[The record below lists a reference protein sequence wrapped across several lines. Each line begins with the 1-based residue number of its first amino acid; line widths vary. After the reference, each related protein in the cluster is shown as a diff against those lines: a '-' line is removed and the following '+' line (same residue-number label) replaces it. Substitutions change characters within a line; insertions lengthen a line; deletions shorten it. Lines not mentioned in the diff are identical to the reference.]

1 MRKKIFKNMCL
12 LALVTILLSSLL
24 VTIVYYA
31 NSDARMKSEVREE
44 TRFVRGAVELSGQD
58 YLATVENTAN
68 RITLIDTDGT
78 VLYDNQADPAT
89 MENHSDRE
97 EFQEASTAGAGEATR
112 ISDTI
117 AEQTF
122 YYAVKLQNGQ
132 VLRVAA
138 TTDSVFAAVLAVL
151 PWILGVEVL
160 VAVCTVLF
168 SNFLTKKIVAPI
180 NRLDLDH
187 PADNEIYDELSP
199 LLGKISRQN
208 EVIAQQMKSLRE
220 KQEEFTS
227 ITENMSEGFL
237 VLDNNTDILSYNTS
251 ALRLLGAET
260 VPAESHVSALALN
273 RSAGFRSAV
282 DGALAGK
289 RSEQLVRQGGRCCQ
303 VMANPVLRDGEV
315 EGAVVVILDITEREE
330 RENLRREFTAN
341 VSHELKTP
349 LTSIS
354 GFAEIIKNGIVK
366 PEDIPRFAGN
376 IYEESQRL
384 VTLVDD
390 ILNLSRLDEADVQLE
405 REDFDLSSLAR
416 DVAGRLKASAK
427 KNGVVITVIGDKAEI
442 NGVKSI
448 VDEMVF
454 NLVDNAVKYNKQNG
468 RVTVTVGSSSDGT
481 ALTVTDTGIGIPQ
494 AECGPGVRALLPGG
508 QEPLQGDWRHGPGA
522 LHRQAWGG
530 LPQRQGQPAEH
541 RRRRHHRAPGIS
553 QLITSSSLKIF
564 PRKGKGLPAGRLF
577 PFAFA
582 GSIQEQ
588 AEGVALCVEEHDDPL
603 VL

>member
-1 MRKKIFKNMCL
+1 MCL

-180 NRLDLDH
+180 NQLDLDH

-251 ALRLLGAET
+251 ALRLLGAEA

-468 RVTVTVGSSSDGT
+468 RVTVTVDSSSDGT

-494 AECGPGVRALLPGG
+494 ADVDRVFERFYRVDKSHSKEIGGTGLGLSIVKHGAAFHNAKVSLQSTEGEGTTVRLV
-508 QEPLQGDWRHGPGA
+508 
-522 LHRQAWGG
+522 
-530 LPQRQGQPAEH
+530 
-541 RRRRHHRAPGIS
+541 
-553 QLITSSSLKIF
+553 F
-564 PRKGKGLPAGRLF
+564 PN
-577 PFAFA
+577 
-582 GSIQEQ
+582 
-588 AEGVALCVEEHDDPL
+588 
-603 VL
+603 

>member
-89 MENHSDRE
+89 MENHSNRE

-468 RVTVTVGSSSDGT
+468 RVTVTVDSSSDGT

-494 AECGPGVRALLPGG
+494 ADVDRVFERFYRVDKSHSKEIGGTGLGLSIVKHGAAFHNAKVSLQSTEGEGTTVRLV
-508 QEPLQGDWRHGPGA
+508 
-522 LHRQAWGG
+522 
-530 LPQRQGQPAEH
+530 
-541 RRRRHHRAPGIS
+541 
-553 QLITSSSLKIF
+553 F
-564 PRKGKGLPAGRLF
+564 PN
-577 PFAFA
+577 
-582 GSIQEQ
+582 
-588 AEGVALCVEEHDDPL
+588 
-603 VL
+603 

>member
-1 MRKKIFKNMCL
+1 M
-12 LALVTILLSSLL
+12 
-24 VTIVYYA
+24 
-31 NSDARMKSEVREE
+31 
-44 TRFVRGAVELSGQD
+44 
-58 YLATVENTAN
+58 ENTAN

-251 ALRLLGAET
+251 ALRLLGAEA

-468 RVTVTVGSSSDGT
+468 RVTVTVDSSSDGT

-494 AECGPGVRALLPGG
+494 ADVDRVFERFYRVDKSHSKEIGGTGLGLSIVKHGAAFHNAKVSLQSTEGEGTTVRLV
-508 QEPLQGDWRHGPGA
+508 
-522 LHRQAWGG
+522 
-530 LPQRQGQPAEH
+530 
-541 RRRRHHRAPGIS
+541 
-553 QLITSSSLKIF
+553 F
-564 PRKGKGLPAGRLF
+564 PN
-577 PFAFA
+577 
-582 GSIQEQ
+582 
-588 AEGVALCVEEHDDPL
+588 
-603 VL
+603 

>member
-494 AECGPGVRALLPGG
+494 ADVDRVFERFYRVDKSHSKEIGGTGLGLSIVKHGAAFHNAKVSLQSTEGEGTTVRLV
-508 QEPLQGDWRHGPGA
+508 
-522 LHRQAWGG
+522 
-530 LPQRQGQPAEH
+530 
-541 RRRRHHRAPGIS
+541 
-553 QLITSSSLKIF
+553 F
-564 PRKGKGLPAGRLF
+564 PN
-577 PFAFA
+577 
-582 GSIQEQ
+582 
-588 AEGVALCVEEHDDPL
+588 
-603 VL
+603 

>member
-31 NSDARMKSEVREE
+31 NSDVRMKSEVREE

-208 EVIAQQMKSLRE
+208 EVIAQQIKSLRE

-251 ALRLLGAET
+251 ALRLLGAEA

-468 RVTVTVGSSSDGT
+468 RVTVTVDSSSDGT

-494 AECGPGVRALLPGG
+494 ADVDRVFERFYRVDKSHSKEIGGTGLGLSIVKHGAAFHNAKVSLQSTEGEGTTVRLV
-508 QEPLQGDWRHGPGA
+508 
-522 LHRQAWGG
+522 
-530 LPQRQGQPAEH
+530 
-541 RRRRHHRAPGIS
+541 
-553 QLITSSSLKIF
+553 F
-564 PRKGKGLPAGRLF
+564 PN
-577 PFAFA
+577 
-582 GSIQEQ
+582 
-588 AEGVALCVEEHDDPL
+588 
-603 VL
+603 

>member
-1 MRKKIFKNMCL
+1 MCL

-97 EFQEASTAGAGEATR
+97 EFQEASMAGAGEATR

-468 RVTVTVGSSSDGT
+468 RVTVTVDSSSDGT

-494 AECGPGVRALLPGG
+494 ADVDRVFERFYRVDKSHSKEIGGTGLGLSIVKHGAAFHNAKVSLQSTEGEGTTVRLV
-508 QEPLQGDWRHGPGA
+508 
-522 LHRQAWGG
+522 
-530 LPQRQGQPAEH
+530 
-541 RRRRHHRAPGIS
+541 
-553 QLITSSSLKIF
+553 F
-564 PRKGKGLPAGRLF
+564 PN
-577 PFAFA
+577 
-582 GSIQEQ
+582 
-588 AEGVALCVEEHDDPL
+588 
-603 VL
+603 

>member
-468 RVTVTVGSSSDGT
+468 RVTVTVDSSSDGT

-494 AECGPGVRALLPGG
+494 ADVDRVFERFYRVDKSHSKEIGGTGLGLSIVKHGAAFHNAKVSLQSTEGEGTTVRLV
-508 QEPLQGDWRHGPGA
+508 
-522 LHRQAWGG
+522 
-530 LPQRQGQPAEH
+530 
-541 RRRRHHRAPGIS
+541 
-553 QLITSSSLKIF
+553 F
-564 PRKGKGLPAGRLF
+564 PN
-577 PFAFA
+577 
-582 GSIQEQ
+582 
-588 AEGVALCVEEHDDPL
+588 
-603 VL
+603 

>member
-97 EFQEASTAGAGEATR
+97 EFQEASMAGAGEATR

-330 RENLRREFTAN
+330 RKNLRREVTAN

-468 RVTVTVGSSSDGT
+468 RVTVTVDSSSDGT

-494 AECGPGVRALLPGG
+494 ADVDRVFERFYRVDKSHSKEIGGTGLGLSIVKHGAAFHNAKVSLQSTEGEGTTVRLV
-508 QEPLQGDWRHGPGA
+508 
-522 LHRQAWGG
+522 
-530 LPQRQGQPAEH
+530 
-541 RRRRHHRAPGIS
+541 
-553 QLITSSSLKIF
+553 F
-564 PRKGKGLPAGRLF
+564 PN
-577 PFAFA
+577 
-582 GSIQEQ
+582 
-588 AEGVALCVEEHDDPL
+588 
-603 VL
+603 

>member
-58 YLATVENTAN
+58 YLATVENTVN

-468 RVTVTVGSSSDGT
+468 RVTVTVDSSSDGT

-494 AECGPGVRALLPGG
+494 ADVDRVFERFYRVDKSHSKEIGGTGLGLSIVKHGAAFHNAKVSLQSTEGEGTTVRLV
-508 QEPLQGDWRHGPGA
+508 
-522 LHRQAWGG
+522 
-530 LPQRQGQPAEH
+530 
-541 RRRRHHRAPGIS
+541 
-553 QLITSSSLKIF
+553 F
-564 PRKGKGLPAGRLF
+564 PN
-577 PFAFA
+577 
-582 GSIQEQ
+582 
-588 AEGVALCVEEHDDPL
+588 
-603 VL
+603 

>member
-1 MRKKIFKNMCL
+1 MCL
-12 LALVTILLSSLL
+12 LAVVTIFLSSLL
-24 VTIVYYA
+24 VTFAYYGTA
-31 NSDARMKSEVREE
+31 NSRMKAEVREE
-44 TRFVRGAVELSGQD
+44 ARFIQGAVELSGQE
-58 YLATVENTAN
+58 YLDTVKGTPN
-68 RITLIDTDGT
+68 RITLIDTDGS
-78 VLYDNQADPAT
+78 VLFDNQADPAA
-89 MENHSDRE
+89 MENHAGR
-97 EFQEASTAGAGEATR
+97 QEVQRASTTGAGESTR
-112 ISDTI
+112 MSDTLAQQI
-117 AEQTF
+117 F
-122 YYAVKLQNGQ
+122 YYAVKLDNGQ
-132 VLRVAA
+132 ILRVACD
-138 TTDSVFAAVLAVL
+138 TDSVFAAVLAVL
-151 PWILGVEVL
+151 PWIVSAAL
-160 VAVCTVLF
+160 VVTLFTVLF

-180 NRLDLDH
+180 NQLDLNA
-187 PADNEIYDELSP
+187 PADDKVYDELAP
-199 LLGKISRQN
+199 LLTKISRQN

-251 ALRLLGAET
+251 ALRLLGAEA

-405 REDFDLSSLAR
+405 REDFALSSLAR

-468 RVTVTVGSSSDGT
+468 RVTVTVDSSSDGT

-494 AECGPGVRALLPGG
+494 ADVDRVFERFYRVDKSHSKEIGGTGLGLSIVKHGAAFHNAKVSLQSTEGEGTTVRLV
-508 QEPLQGDWRHGPGA
+508 
-522 LHRQAWGG
+522 
-530 LPQRQGQPAEH
+530 
-541 RRRRHHRAPGIS
+541 
-553 QLITSSSLKIF
+553 F
-564 PRKGKGLPAGRLF
+564 PN
-577 PFAFA
+577 
-582 GSIQEQ
+582 
-588 AEGVALCVEEHDDPL
+588 
-603 VL
+603 

>member
-251 ALRLLGAET
+251 ALRLLGAEA

-376 IYEESQRL
+376 IYEESQRP

-468 RVTVTVGSSSDGT
+468 RVTVTVDSSSDGT

-494 AECGPGVRALLPGG
+494 ADVDRVFERFYRVDKSHSKEIGGTGLGLSIVKHGAAFHNAKVSLQSTEGEGTTVRLV
-508 QEPLQGDWRHGPGA
+508 
-522 LHRQAWGG
+522 
-530 LPQRQGQPAEH
+530 
-541 RRRRHHRAPGIS
+541 
-553 QLITSSSLKIF
+553 F
-564 PRKGKGLPAGRLF
+564 PN
-577 PFAFA
+577 
-582 GSIQEQ
+582 
-588 AEGVALCVEEHDDPL
+588 
-603 VL
+603 

>member
-1 MRKKIFKNMCL
+1 MCL

-151 PWILGVEVL
+151 PWILCVEVL

-251 ALRLLGAET
+251 ALRLLGAEA

-468 RVTVTVGSSSDGT
+468 RVTVTVDSSSDGT

-494 AECGPGVRALLPGG
+494 ADVDRVFERFYRVDKSHSKEIGGTGLGLSIVKHGAAFHNAKVSLQSTEGEGTTVRLV
-508 QEPLQGDWRHGPGA
+508 
-522 LHRQAWGG
+522 
-530 LPQRQGQPAEH
+530 
-541 RRRRHHRAPGIS
+541 
-553 QLITSSSLKIF
+553 F
-564 PRKGKGLPAGRLF
+564 PN
-577 PFAFA
+577 
-582 GSIQEQ
+582 
-588 AEGVALCVEEHDDPL
+588 
-603 VL
+603 

>member
-78 VLYDNQADPAT
+78 VLYDNQAEPAT

-315 EGAVVVILDITEREE
+315 EGAVVVTLAITARAEREHLQ
-330 RENLRREFTAN
+330 RASPAS
-341 VSHELKTP
+341 VPHQLKTP

-468 RVTVTVGSSSDGT
+468 RVTVTVDSSSDGT

-494 AECGPGVRALLPGG
+494 ADVDRVFERFYRVDKSHSKEIGGTGLGLSIVKHGAAFHNAKVSLQSTEGEGTTVRLV
-508 QEPLQGDWRHGPGA
+508 
-522 LHRQAWGG
+522 
-530 LPQRQGQPAEH
+530 
-541 RRRRHHRAPGIS
+541 
-553 QLITSSSLKIF
+553 F
-564 PRKGKGLPAGRLF
+564 PN
-577 PFAFA
+577 
-582 GSIQEQ
+582 
-588 AEGVALCVEEHDDPL
+588 
-603 VL
+603 

>member
-208 EVIAQQMKSLRE
+208 EVIAQQIKSLRE

-416 DVAGRLKASAK
+416 DVVGRLKASAK

-468 RVTVTVGSSSDGT
+468 RVTVTVDSSSDGT

-494 AECGPGVRALLPGG
+494 ADVDRVFERFYRVDKSHSKEIGGTGLGLSIVKHGAAFHNAKVSLQSTEGEGTTVRLV
-508 QEPLQGDWRHGPGA
+508 
-522 LHRQAWGG
+522 
-530 LPQRQGQPAEH
+530 
-541 RRRRHHRAPGIS
+541 
-553 QLITSSSLKIF
+553 F
-564 PRKGKGLPAGRLF
+564 PN
-577 PFAFA
+577 
-582 GSIQEQ
+582 
-588 AEGVALCVEEHDDPL
+588 
-603 VL
+603 

>member
-138 TTDSVFAAVLAVL
+138 TTDSVFSAVLAVL

-180 NRLDLDH
+180 NQLDLDH

-251 ALRLLGAET
+251 ALRLLGAEA

-468 RVTVTVGSSSDGT
+468 RVTVTVDSSSDGT

-494 AECGPGVRALLPGG
+494 ADVDRVFERFYRVDKSHSKEIGGTGLGLSIVKHGAAFHNAKVSLQSTEGEGTTVRLV
-508 QEPLQGDWRHGPGA
+508 
-522 LHRQAWGG
+522 
-530 LPQRQGQPAEH
+530 
-541 RRRRHHRAPGIS
+541 
-553 QLITSSSLKIF
+553 F
-564 PRKGKGLPAGRLF
+564 PN
-577 PFAFA
+577 
-582 GSIQEQ
+582 
-588 AEGVALCVEEHDDPL
+588 
-603 VL
+603 

>member
-1 MRKKIFKNMCL
+1 MCL

-468 RVTVTVGSSSDGT
+468 RVTVTVDSSSDGT

-494 AECGPGVRALLPGG
+494 ADVDRVFERFYRVDKSHSKAIGG
-508 QEPLQGDWRHGPGA
+508 TGLGLSIVKHGAAFLGA
-522 LHRQAWGG
+522 AVNLDSRPDEGTV
-530 LPQRQGQPAEH
+530 
-541 RRRRHHRAPGIS
+541 
-553 QLITSSSLKIF
+553 ITLTWK
-564 PRKGKGLPAGRLF
+564 A
-577 PFAFA
+577 A
-582 GSIQEQ
+582 
-588 AEGVALCVEEHDDPL
+588 
-603 VL
+603 

>member
-251 ALRLLGAET
+251 ALRLLGAEA

-416 DVAGRLKASAK
+416 DVASRLKASAK

-468 RVTVTVGSSSDGT
+468 RVTVTVDSSSDGT

-494 AECGPGVRALLPGG
+494 ADVDRVFERFYRVDKSHSKEIGGTGLGLSIVKHGAAFHNAKVSLQSTEGEGTTVRLV
-508 QEPLQGDWRHGPGA
+508 
-522 LHRQAWGG
+522 
-530 LPQRQGQPAEH
+530 
-541 RRRRHHRAPGIS
+541 
-553 QLITSSSLKIF
+553 F
-564 PRKGKGLPAGRLF
+564 PN
-577 PFAFA
+577 
-582 GSIQEQ
+582 
-588 AEGVALCVEEHDDPL
+588 
-603 VL
+603 

>member
-251 ALRLLGAET
+251 ALRLLGAEA

-454 NLVDNAVKYNKQNG
+454 NLVDNAVKYNKKNG
-468 RVTVTVGSSSDGT
+468 RVTINVEKTGAGT
-481 ALTVTDTGIGIPQ
+481 ALTVMDTGIGIPQ
-494 AECGPGVRALLPGG
+494 ADVDRVFERFYRVDKSHSKEIGGTGLGLSIVKHGAAFHNAKVSLQSTEGEGTTVRLV
-508 QEPLQGDWRHGPGA
+508 
-522 LHRQAWGG
+522 
-530 LPQRQGQPAEH
+530 
-541 RRRRHHRAPGIS
+541 
-553 QLITSSSLKIF
+553 F
-564 PRKGKGLPAGRLF
+564 PN
-577 PFAFA
+577 
-582 GSIQEQ
+582 
-588 AEGVALCVEEHDDPL
+588 
-603 VL
+603 

>member
-251 ALRLLGAET
+251 ALRLLGAEA

-454 NLVDNAVKYNKQNG
+454 NLLDNAVKYNKQNG
-468 RVTVTVGSSSDGT
+468 RVTVTVDSSSDGT

-494 AECGPGVRALLPGG
+494 ADVDRVFERFYRVDKSHSKEIGGTGLGLSIVKHGAAFHNAKVSLQSTEGEGTTVRLV
-508 QEPLQGDWRHGPGA
+508 
-522 LHRQAWGG
+522 
-530 LPQRQGQPAEH
+530 
-541 RRRRHHRAPGIS
+541 
-553 QLITSSSLKIF
+553 F
-564 PRKGKGLPAGRLF
+564 PN
-577 PFAFA
+577 
-582 GSIQEQ
+582 
-588 AEGVALCVEEHDDPL
+588 
-603 VL
+603 

>member
-199 LLGKISRQN
+199 LLGKISRQH

-251 ALRLLGAET
+251 ALRLLGAEA

-468 RVTVTVGSSSDGT
+468 RVTVTVDSSSDGT

-494 AECGPGVRALLPGG
+494 ADVDRVFERFYRVDKSHSKEIGGTGLGLSIVKHGAAFHNAKVSLQSTEGEGTTVRLV
-508 QEPLQGDWRHGPGA
+508 
-522 LHRQAWGG
+522 
-530 LPQRQGQPAEH
+530 
-541 RRRRHHRAPGIS
+541 
-553 QLITSSSLKIF
+553 F
-564 PRKGKGLPAGRLF
+564 PN
-577 PFAFA
+577 
-582 GSIQEQ
+582 
-588 AEGVALCVEEHDDPL
+588 
-603 VL
+603 

>member
-1 MRKKIFKNMCL
+1 MCL

-468 RVTVTVGSSSDGT
+468 RVTVTVDSSSDGT

-494 AECGPGVRALLPGG
+494 ADVDRVFERFYRGDKSHSKEIGGTGLGLSIVKHGAAFHNAKVSLQSTEGEGTTVRLV
-508 QEPLQGDWRHGPGA
+508 
-522 LHRQAWGG
+522 
-530 LPQRQGQPAEH
+530 
-541 RRRRHHRAPGIS
+541 
-553 QLITSSSLKIF
+553 F
-564 PRKGKGLPAGRLF
+564 PN
-577 PFAFA
+577 
-582 GSIQEQ
+582 
-588 AEGVALCVEEHDDPL
+588 
-603 VL
+603 

>member
-468 RVTVTVGSSSDGT
+468 RVTVTVDSSSDGT

-494 AECGPGVRALLPGG
+494 ADVDRVFERFYGVDKSHSKEIGG
-508 QEPLQGDWRHGPGA
+508 TGLGLSIVKHGAAFHNAKVSLQSTEGEGTTVR
-522 LHRQAWGG
+522 LV
-530 LPQRQGQPAEH
+530 
-541 RRRRHHRAPGIS
+541 
-553 QLITSSSLKIF
+553 F
-564 PRKGKGLPAGRLF
+564 PN
-577 PFAFA
+577 
-582 GSIQEQ
+582 
-588 AEGVALCVEEHDDPL
+588 
-603 VL
+603 

>member
-89 MENHSDRE
+89 MEKHSDRE

-251 ALRLLGAET
+251 ALRLLGAEA

-442 NGVKSI
+442 NGAKSI

-468 RVTVTVGSSSDGT
+468 RVTVTVDSSSDGT

-494 AECGPGVRALLPGG
+494 ADVDRVFERFYRVDKSHSKEIGGTGLGLSIVKHGAAFHNAKVSLQSTEGEGTTVRLV
-508 QEPLQGDWRHGPGA
+508 
-522 LHRQAWGG
+522 
-530 LPQRQGQPAEH
+530 
-541 RRRRHHRAPGIS
+541 
-553 QLITSSSLKIF
+553 F
-564 PRKGKGLPAGRLF
+564 PN
-577 PFAFA
+577 
-582 GSIQEQ
+582 
-588 AEGVALCVEEHDDPL
+588 
-603 VL
+603 

>member
-1 MRKKIFKNMCL
+1 MCL

-468 RVTVTVGSSSDGT
+468 RVTVTVDSSSDGT

-494 AECGPGVRALLPGG
+494 ADVDRVVERFYRVDMSHSKEIGGTGLGLSIVKHGAAFHNAKVSLQSTEGEGTTVRLV
-508 QEPLQGDWRHGPGA
+508 
-522 LHRQAWGG
+522 
-530 LPQRQGQPAEH
+530 
-541 RRRRHHRAPGIS
+541 
-553 QLITSSSLKIF
+553 F
-564 PRKGKGLPAGRLF
+564 PN
-577 PFAFA
+577 
-582 GSIQEQ
+582 
-588 AEGVALCVEEHDDPL
+588 
-603 VL
+603 

>member
-208 EVIAQQMKSLRE
+208 EVIALQMKSLRE

-416 DVAGRLKASAK
+416 DVVGRLKASAK

-468 RVTVTVGSSSDGT
+468 RVTVTVDSSSDGT

-494 AECGPGVRALLPGG
+494 ADVDRVFERFYRVDKSHSKEIGGTGLGLSIVKHGAAFHNAKVSLQSTEGEGTTVRLV
-508 QEPLQGDWRHGPGA
+508 
-522 LHRQAWGG
+522 
-530 LPQRQGQPAEH
+530 
-541 RRRRHHRAPGIS
+541 
-553 QLITSSSLKIF
+553 F
-564 PRKGKGLPAGRLF
+564 PN
-577 PFAFA
+577 
-582 GSIQEQ
+582 
-588 AEGVALCVEEHDDPL
+588 
-603 VL
+603 